1 MKKAK
6 TINPEG
12 GITLIS
18 LIIMVIILIILSLV
32 AIRGIVGD
40 EAIIGQTITAAD
52 EYKIEEYKE
61 RVTELREGVILE
73 NAIMRKEHNPSKI
86 SRRNEQRDNMGKKF
100 VSKCK

>member
-1 MKKAK
+1 MEKKAK
-6 TINPEG
+6 TRKGEQ

-18 LIIMVIILIILSLV
+18 LIIMVIILIILAMV

-52 EYKIEEYKE
+52 EYKIQEYKE

-73 NAIMRKEHNPSKI
+73 NAIMRKEYYFAKV
-86 SRRNEQRDNMGKKF
+86 SRGNEQGDNMGEERF
-100 VSKCK
+100 C